1 MTNRGGYELQE
12 TPKNASYYSRIV
24 DWIATGTGLPLV
36 RDHYD
41 VANAPWR
48 KQVFKDVATI
58 DGVPTPM
65 RVCIDNVES
74 GDWSGST

>member
-1 MTNRGGYELQE
+1 V

-41 VANAPWR
+41 LANALWR
-48 KQVFKDVATI
+48 KQVVQDVTTI
-58 DGVPTPM
+58 DSVPTPM
-65 RVCIDNVES
+65 RVRIDDVES